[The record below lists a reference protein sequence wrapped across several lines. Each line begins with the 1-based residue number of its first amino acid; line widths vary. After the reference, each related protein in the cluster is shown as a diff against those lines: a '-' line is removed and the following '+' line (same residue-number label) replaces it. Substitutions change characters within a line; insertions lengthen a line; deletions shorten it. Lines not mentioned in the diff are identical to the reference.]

1 MARKWVRC
9 GSVLNRSFD
18 LSGRFRERM
27 TQLVM
32 RKNRMQPRLD
42 AGQSEAPEAEG
53 FTSNVR
59 HQGWRRDRV
68 RHVGFRVF
76 MPN

>member
-1 MARKWVRC
+1 
-9 GSVLNRSFD
+9 
-18 LSGRFRERM
+18 M

-42 AGQSEAPEAEG
+42 AGQLEAAKAEGLG

-59 HQGWRRDRV
+59 HQGRRRDRV